1 MQSNLNV
8 IQVNFDTQNSPEY
21 SKNSMADDVWEI
33 FDTSR
38 EKMKTIDFNS
48 KCEGLPDEW
57 KILMK
62 QLTDNWVERNE
73 KGELFVSAFHT
84 VEIKSS
90 TLTTFFKNVT
100 VRYPNKAINNLNW
113 EEIADCFIRGSEG
126 KPQKL
131 ATIKNRNGR
140 WQELFDLHDYGLGE
154 FTINELPNSR
164 QFQKFGER
172 AYVQEVG
179 TKEEYYSKGSFA
191 GAPMPVVIP
200 LLSHCLEILDNDET
214 KYLLAQYEYL
224 RRIPEHER
232 TRRNLFLHNNK
243 IGQHH
248 FPTNFMVSK
257 SGKEMAECVLKRYPD
272 LSSIEELP
280 YQTWPFTEG
289 RESDPRSQMAHN
301 KRVLVAAI
309 IATMIL
315 TGIRKSEIAFM
326 PADALKRKDDG
337 TYEFTS
343 DIFKTNSGIPTV
355 RYIAGYSA
363 TIVDVLDELGMQSL
377 SEREYLFSYV
387 HMSQNIT
394 YKTFT
399 ATADTFM
406 KRNIDWFY
414 EEFKAAHDESISE
427 LAENITAHMFRHS
440 FAEFALRRFDGDVME
455 HIRRHFRHWSGSYM
469 TFEYVKAK
477 QHEDEWQENVNQY
490 LIEKIQQFVD
500 GSADLLGSM
509 GKTIK
514 RMVSE
519 STLLSP
525 REVAEEVQGKL
536 GNVTLKAH
544 EYGFCVLVDATQD
557 QAMCYDKQLKMANTE
572 DATIHQCSRCIHR
585 LTLQSQTETIKRLGW
600 SFKQR
605 AKLYELE
612 GELSGVFAKEMKV
625 AKALLADIAND

>member
-8 IQVNFDTQNSPEY
+8 IQVNFEKHNSPEY
-21 SKNSMADDVWEI
+21 SKNSLADDAWEI

-48 KCEGLPDEW
+48 KCKGLPDEW

-62 QLTDNWVERNE
+62 QLMDTWVERND

-84 VEIKSS
+84 VELKSS
-90 TLTTFFKNVT
+90 VIVTFFRNVAE
-100 VRYPNKAINNLNW
+100 RYPDKALHSLNW

-126 KPQKL
+126 NPQRW
-131 ATIKNRNGR
+131 ATIQTRTGR
-140 WQELFDLHDYGLGE
+140 WQELFDLHDYGYGD
-154 FTINELPNSR
+154 FTINELPSR
-164 QFQKFGER
+164 HQFKKLGER
-172 AYVQEVG
+172 SYVAEVG
-179 TKEEYYSKGSFA
+179 TKEEYYSKGSFE

-224 RRIPEHER
+224 RKIPEKER
-232 TRRNLFLHNNK
+232 TRSSLFLNNK
-243 IGQHH
+243 KYGQHH

-257 SGKEMAECVLKRYPD
+257 TGKAMAECVLKRYPN
-272 LSSIEELP
+272 LSSTEELP

-289 RESDPRSQMAHN
+289 RESDPKSQMAHN
-301 KRVLVAAI
+301 KRILVPAI

-315 TGIRKSEIAFM
+315 TGIRKSEISYM
-326 PADALKRKDDG
+326 PADALKRKDNG

-343 DIFKTNSGIPTV
+343 NIFKTNNGIPTV
-355 RYIAGYSA
+355 RYIAGHSA
-363 TIVDVLDELGMQSL
+363 KIVDVLDELGMEPL
-377 SEREYLFSYV
+377 SKREHLFSYV
-387 HMSQNIT
+387 HVSQNVT

-399 ATADTFM
+399 ATNPNFM
-406 KRNIDWFY
+406 RINIDWFY

-440 FAEFALRRFDGDVME
+440 FAEFALRRFDGDVVE
-455 HIRRHFRHWSGSYM
+455 HIRRHFRHWSDSYM

-490 LIEKIQQFVD
+490 LIEKIEQFVD

-519 STLLSP
+519 STLLSH

-612 GELSGVFAKEMKV
+612 SELSGVFAKEMKV